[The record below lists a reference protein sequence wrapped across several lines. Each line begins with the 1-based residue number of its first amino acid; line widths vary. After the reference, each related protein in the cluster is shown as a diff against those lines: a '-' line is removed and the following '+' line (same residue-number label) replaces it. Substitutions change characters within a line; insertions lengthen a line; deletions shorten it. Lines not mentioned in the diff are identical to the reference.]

1 MSTLFRS
8 YSSFLNSVYN
18 YPKNMETNHLI
29 FNNFYTNFNNFVD
42 YNFTS
47 NLNRYPIYGYKN
59 QIINDMTIY
68 DIGKIHNISADGTNY
83 LIDAID
89 KHHILSQ
96 KNVLD
101 KIPIIRSEFIKDYSQ
116 QFTYFSKIEDL
127 YDQTLF
133 FNLKSIKPYNNFP
146 ELLFNEPFD
155 SKLNN
160 GSFLQYFTLQILFQ
174 QIYFNSNNFL
184 SKSIIYFTDNDIIN
198 NDNIIDEFDLFIN
211 IEHEVITNE
220 IVDVILKNVYQ
231 FPAVTKSIKD
241 KMTLDIT
248 PNVLEI
254 KQIFKDFVNDEI
266 KDPVLDMSQIFNDSL
281 ANIFAVKITTDIYKN
296 DLYFNQNTISSL
308 VDVENKIIEDYKN
321 ELSPINIQQY
331 LYLLFF
337 YKFWPFKFINIIPY
351 IVNNYV
357 ENFLKKDTD
366 VCIDIFDLNLNI
378 QNIINSLNSN
388 ELINYLDENNTNS
401 YFITLKNQNQNSKF
415 TMFLYFT
422 QKLDL
427 FIETDQFIKYIENI
441 VNKIYKSLSSST
453 HVEYKFNW
461 FKNHKVLHAYF
472 KTLFRK
478 HITSNTIFN
487 NIYTL
492 FDNEMTKIIGNTTG
506 DEKCDTQI
514 LYEKE
519 EIETTN
525 QNLINYDNQIYTFF
539 ENHVTSTLMSEISF
553 EYISYFLLDKSL
565 IEDGGI
571 GNWTIDDYIIK

>member
-155 SKLNN
+155 TKLNN
-160 GSFLQYFTLQILFQ
+160 GSFLQYFTLQILFR

-281 ANIFAVKITTDIYKN
+281 ANIFAVKTTTDIYKN

-492 FDNEMTKIIGNTTG
+492 FDNEITKIIGNTTG

-519 EIETTN
+519 EIETAN